1 MKYKVNVLSILSC
14 SCFTKHSII
23 NTDSDHDLVYCHPHT
38 FHYLITGQFISPSTS
53 VVHTCSYIPGCDINI
68 LSPLVLNIFTS
79 AEPCTFPVT
88 VLIICFSY
96 HVDPYNKHFD
106 IGIALYLIK
115 YMMVIQVYILPCTGY
130 GSITVQWFS
139 CCVYVYVCVHVYMC
153 AHASTPHQLQ
163 GYALSQIHIILCKC
177 IQLY

>member
-1 MKYKVNVLSILSC
+1 M
-14 SCFTKHSII
+14 
-23 NTDSDHDLVYCHPHT
+23 
-38 FHYLITGQFISPSTS
+38 
-53 VVHTCSYIPGCDINI
+53 HTCSYIPGCDINI

-115 YMMVIQVYILPCTGY
+115 YMMVIQVCTY
-130 GSITVQWFS
+130 SHVQTTVVLQYSGSVIVCMYMCT
-139 CCVYVYVCVHVYMC
+139 CVHVYVC
-153 AHASTPHQLQ
+153 ACMQTSYTPH
-163 GYALSQIHIILCKC
+163 
-177 IQLY
+177 